1 MEIILKEDVINLG
14 YKDDIVKVRD
24 GYGRNYLIPQK
35 KAVVAT
41 PSARKM
47 LAEELKQRAHKLAQ
61 IKNEMVELAA
71 KLQDLKLTI
80 TMKEASENGKLF
92 GGVSNIQ
99 IAEALEKAGYNID
112 RKIISIKESVKTVG
126 NYKAH
131 IRLHKEVN
139 VELPFEVVA
148 ESVAEA

>member
-47 LAEELKQRAHKLAQ
+47 LAEELKQRAHKLEK
-61 IKNEMVELAA
+61 IKNDMVELAA
-71 KLQDLKLTI
+71 KLENVQLTI
-80 TMKEASENGKLF
+80 AAKVSETGKLF
-92 GGVSNIQ
+92 GAVGNIQ
-99 IAEALEKAGYNID
+99 VAEALAAQGFEID
-112 RKIISIKESVKTVG
+112 RKIIVVKDAVKELGS
-126 NYKAH
+126 YKAA
-131 IRLHKEVN
+131 IKLHREVS
-139 VELPFEVVA
+139 VEVAFEVVA
-148 ESVAEA
+148 EAKEEK